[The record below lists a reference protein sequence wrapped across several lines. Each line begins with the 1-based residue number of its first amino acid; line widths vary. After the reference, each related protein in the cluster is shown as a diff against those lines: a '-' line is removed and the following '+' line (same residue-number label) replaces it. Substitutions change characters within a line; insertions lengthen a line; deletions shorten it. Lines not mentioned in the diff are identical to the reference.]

1 MLNTVRRF
9 VPATAAVLVGVCSS
23 VPMAHADD
31 AGPLYRLVDTAAQ
44 RLLTA
49 DPVAAF
55 KWVKGGSIE
64 DSVRANKVLDAVAA
78 DARNRRLDDQYVRRT
93 FENQIHATEGVEY
106 TRFAQ
111 WKMDPAHAPISA
123 EDLSQSRAEI
133 DGFNRDMVAEM
144 AAQRDVL
151 LGPGCAIALNI
162 ARDSVT
168 AGRALDPLYRQG
180 LDVATSSYCR

>member
-1 MLNTVRRF
+1 M
-9 VPATAAVLVGVCSS
+9 PATTAAILCLGSA
-23 VPMAHADD
+23 VPLAHADE
-31 AGPLYRLVDTAAQ
+31 ANPLHRLVDTAAQ

-64 DSVRANKVLDAVAA
+64 DSARANKVLDATAA
-78 DARNRRLDDQYVRRT
+78 DARARGLDDKYVRRI

-111 WKMDPAHAPISA
+111 WKFDPTQAPTSA
-123 EDLSQSRAEI
+123 QDLSQSRAAI

-144 AAQRDVL
+144 EAQRDVL
-151 LGPGCAIALNI
+151 RGPGCVIALNA

-168 AGRALDPLYRQG
+168 AARALDPLYRQA
-180 LDVATSSYCR
+180 LEVATSSYCP